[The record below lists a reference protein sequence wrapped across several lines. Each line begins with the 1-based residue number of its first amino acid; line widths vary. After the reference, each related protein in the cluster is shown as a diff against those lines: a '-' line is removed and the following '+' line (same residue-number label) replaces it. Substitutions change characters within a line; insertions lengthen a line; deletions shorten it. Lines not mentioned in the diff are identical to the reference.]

1 MTQEVDPTKQI
12 RTQMG
17 NPEKELLQGTTPTPF
32 SIFGYHL
39 SGGDDEAA
47 MAQLTED
54 IEWDLMPNGQMYK
67 GKEQVSQFCK
77 AGWKGANKRTPEV
90 INDVAGSDWGVFEYW
105 NRATIA
111 EGSTEFARVAKLPF
125 PGDIRSAL
133 GHEFKVAVCFVYHFN
148 EQGKIDLIREYT
160 DMGSIMAQ
168 ISGNS

>member
-1 MTQEVDPTKQI
+1 M
-12 RTQMG
+12 
-17 NPEKELLQGTTPTPF
+17 QGTTPTPL

-39 SGGDDEAA
+39 LGGDDEAA

-54 IEWDLMPNGQMYK
+54 IEWDLMPNGQIYK
-67 GKEQVSQFCK
+67 GKEHVSQFCK

-90 INDVAGSDWGVFEYW
+90 INDVASSNWGVFEYW

-125 PGDIRSAL
+125 PGDISSAV

>member
-1 MTQEVDPTKQI
+1 MTQEIDPTKQI
-12 RTQMG
+12 RKQMG
-17 NPEKELLQGTTPTPF
+17 NPEKELLQGTTPTPL

-39 SGGDDEAA
+39 LGGDDEAA

-54 IEWDLMPNGQMYK
+54 IEWDLMPNGQIYK
-67 GKEQVSQFCK
+67 GKEQVYQFCR
-77 AGWKGANKRTPEV
+77 AGWRGANKRTPEV

-125 PGDIRSAL
+125 PGDISSAV